1 MPITTYAHG
10 KGTRVY
16 ADGYD
21 VSSYLN
27 SSNTPSN
34 REEFDT
40 STYGA
45 TADKDFQAGDW
56 DGTVD
61 IAGFWKND
69 MLSVPANPVADRL
82 LAATLIIVAPA
93 GVAAVGAPARVA
105 SVFNTKFE
113 NPSTATDIIPLSA
126 SYRADDGVAVGKLL
140 KIPGVV
146 AASGNGPSVDFAV
159 QSKGRWATGVALIA
173 LDAGSVVAAQQ
184 HSADNTTWVTAATS
198 AALTAT
204 GQKAYLAGT
213 GTLER
218 YRRIIYTLAGGA
230 TAANFV
236 AAHGSR

>member
-1 MPITTYAHG
+1 MPVTTYAHG
-10 KGTRVY
+10 KGTKVY

-21 VSSYLN
+21 VSSVLN

-40 STYGA
+40 TTYGA

-69 MLSVPANPVADRL
+69 LAGLNPVADRIKD
-82 LAATLIIVAPA
+82 ATLIIVAPA

-113 NPSTATDIIPLSA
+113 NPSTAADIIPLSA
-126 SYRADDGVAVGKLL
+126 SYRADDGIAVGKFL

-146 AASGNGPSVDFAV
+146 VATGNGTSVDFGQ
-159 QSKGRWATGVALIA
+159 QSSGRWATGVALLSIN
-173 LDAGSVVAAQQ
+173 AGSLVAAQQ
-184 HSADNTTWVTAATS
+184 HSADNSTWVTAATS
-198 AALTAT
+198 AALTAA
-204 GQKAYLAGT
+204 GHKAYLSGT

-230 TAANFV
+230 NAVNFV